1 MIYHGLFG
9 MNFESDGIRFAPVV
23 PAPFTQLSLADVRYR
38 DARLRITVRGSGTGI
53 REFKL
58 DGQKQR
64 QPFFAAANRGEH
76 LIEIEMK

>member
-9 MNFESDGIRFAPVV
+9 MNFEPDGIRFAPVM
-23 PAPFTQLSLADVRYR
+23 PAGYTQLSLSDVRYR
-38 DARLRITVRGSGTGI
+38 EARLQITVRGSGTEI

-64 QPFFAAANRGEH
+64 KPSLPPPIGASTKS
-76 LIEIEMK
+76 ISS